1 MRRARAA
8 CGPCAAEGAP
18 VTKELSKRSE
28 VVLASVP
35 TGVRVPHFSTQFVD
49 LRTDRRARSPFL
61 NPVRRPPYRPG
72 PRPSSHRS
80 AGFRQHVESKGG
92 VEGAVPGQ
100 GLVSGLGCQRH
111 DQAAG
116 GSTIGH
122 GLTGGVDSEH
132 ADP

>member
-35 TGVRVPHFSTQFVD
+35 TGGQISSPASGSPSWSTSGA
-49 LRTDRRARSPFL
+49 TSASSP
-61 NPVRRPPYRPG
+61 
-72 PRPSSHRS
+72 
-80 AGFRQHVESKGG
+80 GFRQHVESKGG